1 MDLSKIDISQ
11 IPPEMLQKFMQGAK
25 KKDPKNK
32 PYKINDIEKMSYA
45 KNSQEYIL
53 KIDSKDRNINRE
65 PNPFDMTVRFNRN
78 SDVDATINSK
88 FENIKFI
95 DITGISVP
103 KKIPASYPGKKFN
116 KIFAVCNGTDKVI
129 KFVPL
134 PGVTVKTKSK
144 TVSGVTVPYI
154 HMRHNNTN
162 IYVVSAAHK
171 SAAEEEIDGT
181 LICAFYQDNQV
192 ISVSS
197 VSNNSITFTNT
208 IGQINEHAIAADF
221 ETINADNNAPIAD
234 IEIGSSSF
242 TINNIYNVYTRV
254 FPNSVL
260 YITLK
265 DGSGGSSKA
274 FFYITSV
281 NKDANKTYLK
291 GNYSS
296 TLDTTGKTTYTV
308 KLFTAGYRDLLQEKY
323 FIISIKQLQD
333 DKETG
338 TNDACKNSYATVLPL
353 KASNDNLILTGH
365 AHKIYTYRNLKNLN
379 QVLNL
384 QILDSD
390 GNIIG
395 KDIFNNVHD
404 DLKKT
409 RCYQIFYNIKL
420 KEVDRHLI

>member
-1 MDLSKIDISQ
+1 
-11 IPPEMLQKFMQGAK
+11 
-25 KKDPKNK
+25 
-32 PYKINDIEKMSYA
+32 MSYA

-78 SDVDATINSK
+78 SEVDATINST
-88 FENIKFI
+88 FENIKYI
-95 DITGISVP
+95 DVTGISVP
-103 KKIPASYPGKKFN
+103 KKIPASHPGKKFN
-116 KIFAVCNGTDKVI
+116 KIFAVCNGTDRVI

-144 TVSGVTVPYI
+144 TISGNTIPYI
-154 HMRHNNTN
+154 HMSHNFSNVF
-162 IYVVSAAHK
+162 IISAAHK
-171 SAAEEEIDGT
+171 AIAEQEIEGT
-181 LICAFYQDNQV
+181 LISTFYQDNQV
-192 ISVSS
+192 ISVST

-208 IGQINEHAIAADF
+208 VGQINEQVVVVDY
-221 ETINADNNAPIAD
+221 ETVNSDNNSPIAD
-234 IEIGSSSF
+234 IEIGNNSL

-254 FPNSVL
+254 YPNSVL
-260 YITLK
+260 DITLS
-265 DGSGGSSKA
+265 DGIGGTSTA

-281 NKDANKTYLK
+281 DKDANKTYLK
-291 GNYSS
+291 GNYSAA
-296 TLDTTGKTTYTV
+296 LNITGKTTYTI
-308 KLFTAGYRDLLQEKY
+308 KLYTAGYRDLLQEKY
-323 FIISIKQLQD
+323 FIIAIKQLQD

-338 TNDACKNSYATVLPL
+338 TNEACKNSYATVLPL

-365 AHKIYTYRNLKNLN
+365 AHKIFTYRNLKNLK

-384 QILDSD
+384 QILDCD

-395 KDIFNNVHD
+395 DNIFNNVHD

-409 RCYQIFYNIKL
+409 RCYQIFYNIRL

>member
-11 IPPEMLQKFMQGAK
+11 IPPEMIQQFMKGSK
-25 KKDPKNK
+25 NSNLENK

-45 KNSQEYIL
+45 RNSQEYIL

-78 SDVDATINSK
+78 SDVDATINST

-95 DITGISVP
+95 DITGISIP

-134 PGVTVKTKSK
+134 PGVTVRTKSK
-144 TVSGVTVPYI
+144 TVSGVTIPYI

-162 IYVVSAAHK
+162 IFVVSAAHK
-171 SAAEEEIDGT
+171 SAAEGEIDGT

-208 IGQINEHAIAADF
+208 VGQINENAIAVDF
-221 ETINADNNAPIAD
+221 ETINADNDSPIAD
-234 IEIGSSSF
+234 IEIGSSSL

-260 YITLK
+260 DITLK
-265 DGSGGSSKA
+265 DGSGGTSKA

-281 NKDANKTYLK
+281 SKDDNKTYLN

-323 FIISIKQLQD
+323 FIIAIKQLQD

-353 KASNDNLILTGH
+353 KASNDNLVLAGH
-365 AHKIYTYRNLKNLN
+365 AHKIYTYRNLKNLK

-384 QILDSD
+384 QILDCD

-404 DLKKT
+404 DLKQT